1 MLIKTYGAA
10 VQGIDAIVITIE
22 VAVSRGFVYT
32 IVGLPDTAI
41 KESNER
47 VRSAMRESGFE
58 FPRRSVVVNLA
69 PADVRKEGSA
79 YDLPIAIGIL
89 TASEEIT
96 APGIDR
102 YMMMGEL
109 SLDGTLLPIRGVLPM
124 AIEARRAGFKAMIVP
139 KANATE
145 AAVVNDVD
153 IYGAENLRE
162 VIEIRFFFRPLE

>member
-1 MLIKTYGAA
+1 MLIKTFGAA
-10 VQGIDAIVITIE
+10 VTGIDAITITIE
-22 VAVSRGFVYT
+22 VAVSRGYSYS

-58 FPRRSVVVNLA
+58 FPRRGVVVNLA

-79 YDLPIAIGIL
+79 YDLPIAIGVL
-89 TASEEIT
+89 TASEEIH
-96 APGIDR
+96 AEGLEQ

-109 SLDGTLLPIRGVLPM
+109 SLDGSLLPIKGVLPM

-145 AAVVNDVD
+145 AAVVNDIVV
-153 IYGAENLRE
+153 YGFLLYKSQSPR
-162 VIEIRFFFRPLE
+162 

>member
-1 MLIKTYGAA
+1 MLVKTFGAA

-22 VAVSRGFVYT
+22 VAVSRGFIYS

-58 FPRRSVVVNLA
+58 FPRHSVVVNLA

-79 YDLPIAIGIL
+79 YDLPIAIGVL
-89 TASEEIT
+89 AASEEIQVD
-96 APGIDR
+96 GLDR
-102 YMMMGEL
+102 CMMMGEL
-109 SLDGTLLPIRGVLPM
+109 SLDGSLQPIKGVLPM
-124 AIEARRAGFKAMIVP
+124 AIEARKAGFKSMIVP

-145 AAVVNDVD
+145 AAVVNDID
-153 IYGAENLRE
+153 ICIDRLNGQKA
-162 VIEIRFFFRPLE
+162 